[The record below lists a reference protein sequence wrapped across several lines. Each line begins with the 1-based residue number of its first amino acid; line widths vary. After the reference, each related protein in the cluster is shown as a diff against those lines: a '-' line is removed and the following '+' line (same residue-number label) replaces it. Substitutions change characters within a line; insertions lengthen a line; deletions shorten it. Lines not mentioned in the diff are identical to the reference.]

1 MPEDAL
7 PAISD
12 RQRVRGDLLG
22 GRYHRAGVLRRHGGR
37 TLAAAVLLGRLVIA
51 VVGGLIAA
59 ILLRERTARAIA
71 ELEEEHHRKAQTA
84 EA

>member
-1 MPEDAL
+1 M
-7 PAISD
+7 
-12 RQRVRGDLLG
+12 
-22 GRYHRAGVLRRHGGR
+22 
-37 TLAAAVLLGRLVIA
+37 IA